1 MPNPERIVEERH
13 VSRPLRA
20 YMSIGISGAEEP
32 SVVGYRG
39 PNTLRRFPPEIKPGL
54 FTAHKIE
61 TEIEERDGI
70 VVVERTRVSP
80 AERRHSYIGKI
91 LSRLLRK

>member
-1 MPNPERIVEERH
+1 MPSPERVIEERY
-13 VSRPLRA
+13 VSRPLKS

-32 SVVGYRG
+32 SVVGYHG
-39 PNTLRRFPPEIKPGL
+39 SNVVRRYPPEIKPGL